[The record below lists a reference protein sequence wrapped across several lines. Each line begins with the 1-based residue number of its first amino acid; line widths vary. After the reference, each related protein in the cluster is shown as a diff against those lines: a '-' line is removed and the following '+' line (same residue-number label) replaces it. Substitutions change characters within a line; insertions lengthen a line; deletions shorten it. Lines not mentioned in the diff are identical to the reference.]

1 MRVLVEEED
10 DLAARALARV
20 TVLQPLGAITKDVL
34 AASAT
39 DLDGIFHIDPKI
51 STNNESAGNLIEEP
65 VPD

>member
-10 DLAARALARV
+10 DLATWALPRI

-34 AASAT
+34 ATSAT

-51 STNNESAGNLIEEP
+51 SANNESAGNCFEEAI
-65 VPD
+65 PD

>member
-10 DLAARALARV
+10 DLAAWALTRV

-39 DLDGIFHIDPKI
+39 DLDGVFHIDPKI
-51 STNNESAGNLIEEP
+51 STNNERGGNRFEEAI
-65 VPD
+65 PD